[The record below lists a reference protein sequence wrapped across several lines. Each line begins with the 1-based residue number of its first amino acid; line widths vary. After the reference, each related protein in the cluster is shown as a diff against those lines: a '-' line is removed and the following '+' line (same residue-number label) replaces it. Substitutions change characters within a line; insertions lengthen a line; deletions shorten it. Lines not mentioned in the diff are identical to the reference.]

1 MAGQINIDDLIA
13 KRAPSVEEKK
23 KEENEELVPVIEI
36 SGLTQI
42 FNQGQPSEYRLFD
55 NFNLTI
61 PDFPG
66 KGQLISI
73 MGGSGC
79 GKSRLLYILS
89 GLAKAQKGDIRIY
102 GQPLQDYP
110 KAMPMV
116 FQSYVNY
123 EYMTLKENVMLAM
136 EGLSKKEAERKA
148 LELLKLV
155 GLEGMEDKYAKIG
168 SLSGGQLQRVSIAT
182 CLASKAQI
190 ILFDEATG
198 ALDIKMKREIQNLML
213 DIFYDSPFDPTILN
227 VTHSI
232 EEAIYVSNR
241 IIILKPEPCT
251 VWDTIDIEFPCDREG
266 KRRTEAILSSP
277 EFLAYTQ
284 RVTQAMGEVCK

>member
-13 KRAPSVEEKK
+13 KRAPSVGEEKK
-23 KEENEELVPVIEI
+23 KEGDEELVPVIEI

-89 GLAKAQKGDIRIY
+89 GLAKTQKGDIRIY

-123 EYMTLKENVMLAM
+123 EHMTLKEKL
-136 EGLSKKEAERKA
+136 LS
-148 LELLKLV
+148 
-155 GLEGMEDKYAKIG
+155 
-168 SLSGGQLQRVSIAT
+168 
-182 CLASKAQI
+182 
-190 ILFDEATG
+190 F
-198 ALDIKMKREIQNLML
+198 
-213 DIFYDSPFDPTILN
+213 
-227 VTHSI
+227 
-232 EEAIYVSNR
+232 
-241 IIILKPEPCT
+241 
-251 VWDTIDIEFPCDREG
+251 
-266 KRRTEAILSSP
+266 
-277 EFLAYTQ
+277 
-284 RVTQAMGEVCK
+284 